1 MITDREEIKSVLQIG
16 KKILL
21 DHPELYNMSLDE
33 VLVKLDD
40 GTE

>member
-21 DHPELYNMSLDE
+21 DHSRIVQYEF
-33 VLVKLDD
+33 
-40 GTE
+40 G